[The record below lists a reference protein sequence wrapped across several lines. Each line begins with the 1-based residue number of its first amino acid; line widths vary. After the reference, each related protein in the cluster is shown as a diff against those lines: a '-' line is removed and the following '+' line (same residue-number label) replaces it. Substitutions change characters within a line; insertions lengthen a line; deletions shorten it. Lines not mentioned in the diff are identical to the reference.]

1 MCDGMLTGGVCSDSL
16 LTHTVSLWRTSCYL
30 QITVSQSFY
39 FWLSQGFRIKL

>member
-30 QITVSQSFY
+30 QITVSQSLF
-39 FWLSQGFRIKL
+39 FDFLKDLESS